1 MKRKIFNELNF
12 TIVRFNISLKAI
24 ASPRLSARLDL
35 LGLNNQ
41 KVDIN
46 FFTVS
51 GEKIEHNA
59 SDILNQRAIA
69 AVRNH

>member
-24 ASPRLSARLDL
+24 ASPGLSARLDL
-35 LGLNNQ
+35 LGSNNQ